1 LCSNQKKAAKTGH
14 NKIRDPTLTYHKDLD
29 LELYDWVICSIDL
42 GLQITREHIRQK
54 ARELIQPHNPSFKGT
69 DSWLAC
75 FLSTHFLRLRSSMRN
90 VRCSKLKLMKFVI
103 NLLPYFQDLKDDEM
117 FFIFSC
123 FQSDE
128 VSILFSTRALINNLI
143 KQSQLQ
149 PSFIHIDG
157 PFKLIDLGFPITLST
172 ETVSHNFRP
181 IAFLIA

>member
-1 LCSNQKKAAKTGH
+1 
-14 NKIRDPTLTYHKDLD
+14 
-29 LELYDWVICSIDL
+29 
-42 GLQITREHIRQK
+42 
-54 ARELIQPHNPSFKGT
+54 
-69 DSWLAC
+69 
-75 FLSTHFLRLRSSMRN
+75 
-90 VRCSKLKLMKFVI
+90 MKFVI